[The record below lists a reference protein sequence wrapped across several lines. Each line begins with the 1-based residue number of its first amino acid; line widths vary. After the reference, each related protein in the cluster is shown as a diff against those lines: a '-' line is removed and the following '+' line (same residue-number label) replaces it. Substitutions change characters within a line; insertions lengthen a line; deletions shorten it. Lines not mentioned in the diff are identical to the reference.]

1 MCMMEM
7 CSSFICPIFVLCPS
21 TDPVCNKLAVHDR
34 TWVLPF
40 PELRLV
46 HWQGGGALVLLLV
59 QYSVFKV
66 VAIVMHDTNGCAC
79 AVFIVLPWGCC
90 LVWYASLCSF
100 CAWAGEQRCLRLC
113 ILKDFKLFPRW
124 ILRFFKY
131 LVPIIVFSPDDSH
144 TSFVGLF

>member
-46 HWQGGGALVLLLV
+46 GTLAGWWSLG
-59 QYSVFKV
+59 SVTSSIF
-66 VAIVMHDTNGCAC
+66 
-79 AVFIVLPWGCC
+79 C
-90 LVWYASLCSF
+90 LQSCGYCDA
-100 CAWAGEQRCLRLC
+100 
-113 ILKDFKLFPRW
+113 
-124 ILRFFKY
+124 
-131 LVPIIVFSPDDSH
+131 
-144 TSFVGLF
+144 